1 MKSIKNI
8 DSVCRSNQYKTIGF
22 WATKSIEKVSKI
34 QGKINSTI
42 NTNTQK
48 PPSKNHVL
56 LLFLLSCDLHAL
68 HAADLWARPA
78 RWKKHV
84 SMYMQQTFGQG
95 LPGWNMQQ
103 DLFKYMHAAR
113 LWARPARVKQKTT
126 TYTFFHMWQTFGQG
140 LPGFTMQH
148 QHSCYKATCA
158 SCPFGKDTIHQCC
171 FWC

>member
-56 LLFLLSCDLHAL
+56 LLFLLSWSACSTCS
-68 HAADLWARPA
+68 RPLGKA
-78 RWKKHV
+78 CQVKKNMFLCTC
-84 SMYMQQTFGQG
+84 SRPLDKACQGETCNKTCSNTCMQQAFGQG
-95 LPGWNMQQ
+95 LPGWNKRQ
-103 DLFKYMHAAR
+103 LH
-113 LWARPARVKQKTT
+113 TH
-126 TYTFFHMWQTFGQG
+126 FFTCGKPLGKACQG
-140 LPGFTMQH
+140 SPCNTNTLAG
-148 QHSCYKATCA
+148 KATCA

>member
-56 LLFLLSCDLHAL
+56 LLFLLSWSACSTCSRPLGKACQVKKTCFYV
-68 HAADLWARPA
+68 HAADLW
-78 RWKKHV
+78 
-84 SMYMQQTFGQG
+84 T
-95 LPGWNMQQ
+95 
-103 DLFKYMHAAR
+103 
-113 LWARPARVKQKTT
+113 RPARVKHATRPVQIHACSKPL
-126 TYTFFHMWQTFGQG
+126 GKACQG
-140 LPGFTMQH
+140 ETKDNYIHIFSHVANLWARLARVH
-148 QHSCYKATCA
+148 HAT
-158 SCPFGKDTIHQCC
+158 PTLLL
-171 FWC
+171 